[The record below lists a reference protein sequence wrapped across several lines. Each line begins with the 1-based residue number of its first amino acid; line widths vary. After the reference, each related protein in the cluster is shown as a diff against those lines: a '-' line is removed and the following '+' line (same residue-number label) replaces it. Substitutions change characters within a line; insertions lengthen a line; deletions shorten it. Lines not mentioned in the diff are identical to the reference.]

1 MTAWRKIGAILLKVG
16 QILLIYVGF
25 GTTWTVARWATAA
38 VYRKGEPSFSAY
50 FIDLINLIFGATLF
64 FLIIFLVA
72 HLFRP
77 HQLKMLN
84 SIIDG
89 IRRIAKGDFSVR
101 LEGFEKLREFET
113 IVQSINEMAGALGQ
127 METMRQDFI
136 SNVSHEIQS
145 PLTSIRGFARALRRP
160 DLSPEKRNHYLEII
174 ESEARRLSQMSDNLL
189 KLSSLE
195 ADRVSLYTNRF
206 RLDRQLQHVVLACE
220 PQWLAKNI
228 QIQLDASELEVEG
241 AEDLLSQVWMNLL
254 HNSIKFTPEG
264 GEIGISLTTDA
275 DRAVVTVT
283 DNGIGMSNPDLVHI
297 FERFYKADKS
307 RTRSSGGSGL
317 GLSIVKKIVDIHEG
331 EITVT
336 SELGK
341 GSSFRVAVPFRWKP

>member
-1 MTAWRKIGAILLKVG
+1 MTFWRRVGKILLRIG
-16 QILLIYVGF
+16 QGLLI
-25 GTTWTVARWATAA
+25 
-38 VYRKGEPSFSAY
+38 
-50 FIDLINLIFGATLF
+50 FIGFGATWALASWITSAIYRKAEPPYSAFVMDLLNVVLGVLLF
-64 FLIIFLVA
+64 FLIVFL
-72 HLFRP
+72 LSLLLRP

-84 SIIDG
+84 AIIDG
-89 IRRIAKGDFSVR
+89 IRRIAKGDFTVR

-113 IVQSINEMAGALGQ
+113 IVNSINEMAGALGQ

-174 ESEARRLSQMSDNLL
+174 ESESRRLSQMSDNLL

-195 ADRVSLYTNRF
+195 ADRGSLQTNRF
-206 RLDRQLQHVVLACE
+206 RLDRQLQNVVLACE

-228 QIQLDASELEVEG
+228 QIQLDVSKLEVEG

-254 HNSIKFTPEG
+254 HNGIKFTPEG
-264 GEIGISLTTDA
+264 GEIGVSLMTQEDK
-275 DRAVVTVT
+275 AVVTVT
-283 DNGIGMSNPDLVHI
+283 DNGIGISEPDLVHI

-331 EITVT
+331 EISVA
-336 SELGK
+336 SEFGK
-341 GSSFRVAVPFRWKP
+341 GTSFRVAIPFRWKP

>member
-1 MTAWRKIGAILLKVG
+1 MTFWRRVGKTLLRIGQVLVIF
-16 QILLIYVGF
+16 VGF
-25 GTTWTVARWATAA
+25 GATWSFARWVTSA
-38 VYRKGEPSFSAY
+38 VYRKGEPPFSAY
-50 FIDLINLIFGATLF
+50 VMDLLNVVLGVMLF
-64 FLIIFLVA
+64 FFIVFLIS

-84 SIIDG
+84 AIIDG

-113 IVQSINEMAGALGQ
+113 IVHSINEMAGALGQ

-174 ESEARRLSQMSDNLL
+174 ESESRRLSQMSDNLL
-189 KLSSLE
+189 KLSTLE
-195 ADRVSLYTNRF
+195 ADRGSLQTNRF
-206 RLDRQLQHVVLACE
+206 RLDRQLQNVVLAIE

-228 QIQLDASELEVEG
+228 QIQLEVSELEVEG

-264 GEIGISLTTDA
+264 GEIGVSLTSEG
-275 DRAVVTVT
+275 DRAVITVT
-283 DNGIGMSNPDLVHI
+283 DNGIGMSERDLVHI

-331 EITVT
+331 EIAVT

-341 GSSFRVAVPFRWKP
+341 GSSFRVAIPFRWKP

>member
-1 MTAWRKIGAILLKVG
+1 MNVLRRLGEVLLRILQVFFVIGILGLC
-16 QILLIYVGF
+16 
-25 GTTWTVARWATAA
+25 WTVVAWSTKA
-38 VYRKGEPSFSAY
+38 VYRYWEPPFSAY
-50 FIDLINLIFGATLF
+50 VIDLLNVILGAVLFGLLISLISFAFRHKQLLKLNLI
-64 FLIIFLVA
+64 
-72 HLFRP
+72 
-77 HQLKMLN
+77 
-84 SIIDG
+84 IDA
-89 IRRIAKGDFSVR
+89 IRRISKGDFSVR
-101 LEGFEKLREFET
+101 IDGFERMREFET
-113 IVQSINEMAGALGQ
+113 IVNSINEMAGALGQ

-174 ESEARRLSQMSDNLL
+174 ESESRRLSQMSDNLL

-195 ADRVSLYTNRF
+195 ADRGSLQTNRF

-228 QIQLDASELEVEG
+228 QIQLEVSGLEVEG

-264 GEIGISLTTDA
+264 GEIGVSLTSEE

-283 DNGIGMSNPDLVHI
+283 DNGIGMSEPDIVHI

-331 EITVT
+331 EIAVT
-336 SELGK
+336 SELEK

>member
-1 MTAWRKIGAILLKVG
+1 MLRRLGEVLLRILQVFFVIGILGLC
-16 QILLIYVGF
+16 
-25 GTTWTVARWATAA
+25 WTVVAWSTKA
-38 VYRKGEPSFSAY
+38 VYRYWEPPFSAY
-50 FIDLINLIFGATLF
+50 VIDLLNVILGAVLFGLLISLISFAFRHKQLLKLNLI
-64 FLIIFLVA
+64 
-72 HLFRP
+72 
-77 HQLKMLN
+77 
-84 SIIDG
+84 IDA
-89 IRRIAKGDFSVR
+89 IRRISKGDFSVR
-101 LEGFEKLREFET
+101 IDGFERMREFET
-113 IVQSINEMAGALGQ
+113 IVNSINEMAGALGQ

-174 ESEARRLSQMSDNLL
+174 ESESRRLSQMSDNLL

-195 ADRVSLYTNRF
+195 ADRGSLQTNRF

-228 QIQLDASELEVEG
+228 QIQLEVSGLEVEG

-264 GEIGISLTTDA
+264 GEIGVSLTSEE

-283 DNGIGMSNPDLVHI
+283 DNGIGMSEPDIVHI

-331 EITVT
+331 EIAVT
-336 SELGK
+336 SELEK

>member
-1 MTAWRKIGAILLKVG
+1 MTGLKRVGEVLLRILQVLLVIGILGLC
-16 QILLIYVGF
+16 
-25 GTTWTVARWATAA
+25 WTVVAWSTR
-38 VYRKGEPSFSAY
+38 VLYRYWEPPFSAY
-50 FIDLINLIFGATLF
+50 VIDLLNVVFGAVFFGLLISLISFAFRHKQLLKLNLI
-64 FLIIFLVA
+64 
-72 HLFRP
+72 
-77 HQLKMLN
+77 
-84 SIIDG
+84 IDA
-89 IRRIAKGDFSVR
+89 IRRISKGDFSVR
-101 LEGFEKLREFET
+101 IDGFERMREFET
-113 IVQSINEMAGALGQ
+113 IVNSINEMAGALGQ

-174 ESEARRLSQMSDNLL
+174 ESESRRLSQMSDNLL

-195 ADRVSLYTNRF
+195 ADRGSLQTNRF
-206 RLDRQLQHVVLACE
+206 RLDRQLQNVVLACE

-228 QIQLDASELEVEG
+228 QIQLDVSKLEVEG

-254 HNSIKFTPEG
+254 HNGIKFTPEG
-264 GEIGISLTTDA
+264 GEIGVSLMTQEDK
-275 DRAVVTVT
+275 AVVTVT
-283 DNGIGMSNPDLVHI
+283 DNGIGISEPDLVHI

-331 EITVT
+331 EITVV
-336 SELGK
+336 SERGK
-341 GSSFRVAVPFRWKP
+341 GSSFRVAIPFRWKP

>member
-1 MTAWRKIGAILLKVG
+1 MTAWRKIGTFLLKIG
-16 QILLIYVGF
+16 QVLLVYVGF

-38 VYRKGEPSFSAY
+38 VFQVWEPPFSAY
-50 FIDLINLIFGATLF
+50 FIDLINLILGATLF
-64 FLIIFLVA
+64 FLILFMLA

-77 HQLKMLN
+77 QQLKRLN
-84 SIIDG
+84 LIIDG

-113 IVQSINEMAGALGQ
+113 IVNSINEMAGALGQ

-145 PLTSIRGFARALRRP
+145 PLTSIRGFARALRRA
-160 DLSPEKRNHYLEII
+160 DLTPEKRNHYLEII
-174 ESEARRLSQMSDNLL
+174 ESESRRLSQMSDNLL

-195 ADRVSLYTNRF
+195 TDRGSLRTNRF
-206 RLDRQLQHVVLACE
+206 RLDRQLQNVVLACE

-228 QIQLDASELEVEG
+228 QIQLEASGLEVEG
-241 AEDLLSQVWMNLL
+241 AEDLLSQVWLNLL

-264 GEIGISLTTDA
+264 GEIGVSLTAEEDQA
-275 DRAVVTVT
+275 IVTVT
-283 DNGIGMSNPDLVHI
+283 DNGIGMSEPDMLHI

-331 EITVT
+331 EIQVA

-341 GSSFRVAVPFRWKP
+341 GSSFRVAIPFRWKP

>member
-1 MTAWRKIGAILLKVG
+1 MTFWRKLVKFLLRIGQVLVILVS
-16 QILLIYVGF
+16 F
-25 GTTWTVARWATAA
+25 GATWSAARWITSAI
-38 VYRKGEPSFSAY
+38 YRIAEPPFSAY
-50 FIDLINLIFGATLF
+50 IIDLINVMLGVVIS
-64 FLIIFLVA
+64 FLLVLLLSL
-72 HLFRP
+72 LFRP
-77 HQLKMLN
+77 HQLKTLN
-84 SIIDG
+84 IIIDG
-89 IRRIAKGDFSVR
+89 IRRIAKGDFTVR
-101 LEGFEKLREFET
+101 IVGFERMREFET
-113 IVQSINEMAGALGQ
+113 IVNSINEMAGALGQ

-174 ESEARRLSQMSDNLL
+174 ESESRRLSQMSDNLL

-195 ADRVSLYTNRF
+195 ADRGSLQTNRF

-228 QIQLDASELEVEG
+228 QIQLEVSSLEVEG

-264 GEIGISLTTDA
+264 GEIAVSLTSEA

-283 DNGIGMSNPDLVHI
+283 DNGMGMSESERVHI

-336 SELGK
+336 SEPGK
-341 GSSFRVAVPFRWKP
+341 GSSFKVAIPFRWKP